1 MQNHGTT
8 WIVKRILAYSV
19 RAAPKRQSRDF
30 PLSPWLRCC
39 TSTVEAQVQS
49 LVRELRAHKP
59 RDMAKKKKRQ
69 GPPQKNPTKQG
80 HLIQL
85 H

>member
-1 MQNHGTT
+1 M
-8 WIVKRILAYSV
+8 
-19 RAAPKRQSRDF
+19 
-30 PLSPWLRCC
+30 
-39 TSTVEAQVQS
+39 EAQVQS

-85 H
+85 HSMHVRRLTSSARVLEDHVNDLI